1 MGSGFAFTDGWLSE
15 QVSCAQ
21 RVVPRTKCPT
31 WGGPSG
37 FPDAHQPGQQS
48 RTRHAPRGGSLA
60 AQTMA
65 TGANTNRRSGASV
78 RRFGSFELDMDAER
92 LLKNGRII
100 RIQPQPFRLLCL
112 LTNRPGALITR
123 EEIQAA
129 LWAGDTFVDFDQGV
143 NFAIKQVREALG
155 DRAEDSLYVQTV
167 PKRGYRFLAP
177 VEAGPEPAEPIV
189 AGSVDPY
196 LQKALWANI
205 VELRLAEKRRN
216 QQVIILTVVLALV
229 VIILIALLVSR

>member
-1 MGSGFAFTDGWLSE
+1 
-15 QVSCAQ
+15 
-21 RVVPRTKCPT
+21 
-31 WGGPSG
+31 
-37 FPDAHQPGQQS
+37 
-48 RTRHAPRGGSLA
+48 
-60 AQTMA
+60 MA
-65 TGANTNRRSGASV
+65 TGANTNRRAETSV
-78 RRFGSFELDMDAER
+78 RRFGSFELDLDSER
-92 LLKNGRII
+92 LLKNGRTI

-177 VEAGPEPAEPIV
+177 VEAGPEPVEPIV

-216 QQVIILTVVLALV
+216 QQVIVLTGVLAFV
-229 VIILIALLVSR
+229 VIILIALLFNR